1 VSKTEISFLSE
12 KAINNLSTKRL
23 LAYYQKSYK
32 KFQKH
37 YFICCD
43 CCGAP
48 VWVLYSKDKYNQQLK
63 EKYEFAKQYLKKL
76 KEVLNQREHIKR

>member
-1 VSKTEISFLSE
+1 
-12 KAINNLSTKRL
+12 
-23 LAYYQKSYK
+23 
-32 KFQKH
+32 
-37 YFICCD
+37 
-43 CCGAP
+43 